1 VKITFV
7 LPHDN
12 LSGGIR
18 VVSIYAERLLNLGHQ
33 ITVIHYPP
41 WKPSLKERLKQFIRG
56 GEWGR
61 PLPSQTS
68 YFDALNVE
76 RIVLESDCSLREID
90 VPDADII
97 IATWWET
104 AEWIAPLSP
113 SKGIKTYFVQ
123 HYEVFDYLPQE
134 RVEATYRLPFFQ
146 ITIAQWLV
154 DILQDRYQSKEI
166 ALVPN
171 GVDLNQFNSPDR
183 PKAARPTV
191 GFIYSTA
198 SWKGCDITIQAIAQ
212 AQIQFPELRLIAF
225 GLEKPTLDL
234 PLPDGTEYF
243 LQPSQETLKDLYAQ
257 CDAWLVGSRSEGF
270 GLPILEAMACRTPV
284 IATPAGAAPELL
296 AEGGGILLTEPNP
309 DLMATAIE
317 TICALSEMQWQQMSA
332 SAYKTACQHSWEEAT
347 QRFEAA
353 LYAVVERVEPV

>member
-1 VKITFV
+1 MKITFV

-56 GEWGR
+56 GEWRR
-61 PLPSQTS
+61 PLPSKTS
-68 YFDALNVE
+68 YFDVLNVE
-76 RIVLESDCSLREID
+76 RIVLESDRLLRESD
-90 VPDADII
+90 VPDADVI

-154 DILQDRYQSKEI
+154 DILQNRYQAKAI

-171 GVDLNQFNSPDR
+171 GVDLDQFNSPAR
-183 PKAARPTV
+183 PKATRPTI
-191 GFIYSTA
+191 GLIYSTA

-212 AQIQFPELRLIAF
+212 ARTQIPELRLIAF
-225 GLEKPTLDL
+225 GLENPTLDL
-234 PLPDGTEYF
+234 SLPDGTEYF
-243 LQPSQETLKDLYAQ
+243 LQPPQETLKDLYAQ

-284 IATPAGAAPELL
+284 IATSAGAAPELL
-296 AEGGGILLTEPNP
+296 AEGGGILLPEPNP
-309 DLMATAIE
+309 DLMAKAIQY
-317 TICALSEMQWQQMSA
+317 ICALDATQWQQFST
-332 SAYKTACQHSWEEAT
+332 SAYKTACQYSWKEAT

-353 LYAVVERVEPV
+353 LYEALKN